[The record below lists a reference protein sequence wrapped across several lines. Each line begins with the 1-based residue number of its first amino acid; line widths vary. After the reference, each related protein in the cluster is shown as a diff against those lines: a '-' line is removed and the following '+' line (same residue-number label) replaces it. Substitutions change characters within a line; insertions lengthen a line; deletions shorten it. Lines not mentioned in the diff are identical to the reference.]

1 MAVEMFEYFEYTR
14 DMGNSIIQPNPNDS
28 QLATRGL
35 AALRLQ
41 RSAKQKH
48 LTLDQLEP
56 NSAITKALEQVL
68 EHFARGETV
77 TLTSNQPLEK
87 EVLTT
92 QEAATWL
99 CMSRP
104 HFVRLLERGE
114 LPFHK
119 VGNQRRVSFAD
130 VKAFQKNR
138 REVVLD
144 ELTALSQKM
153 GLYR

>member
-1 MAVEMFEYFEYTR
+1 
-14 DMGNSIIQPNPNDS
+14 MGISVIQPNPNDT

-41 RSAKQKH
+41 LSTKKKH
-48 LTLDQLEP
+48 LILDQLEP

-68 EHFARGETV
+68 EHFARGESITF
-77 TLTSNQPLEK
+77 TSQPLEK
-87 EVLTT
+87 KILTT
-92 QEAATWL
+92 QEAADWL
-99 CMSRP
+99 SMSRP
-104 HFVRLLERGE
+104 HFVRLLERGQ

-138 REVVLD
+138 REAVLD
-144 ELTALSQKM
+144 ELTVLSQEM